1 MFIFANILL
10 FLVFLFLLFL
20 YLYKFKSFYLR
31 IVTIYVAA
39 AL

>member
-20 YLYKFKSFYLR
+20 YLYKFKSFYLK
-31 IVTIYVAA
+31 ILYITNTAS
-39 AL
+39 

>member
-31 IVTIYVAA
+31 IVTIYVAD